1 MGSTSTHKEAVVP
14 VRTFFEH
21 YFTGATI
28 IASGTRR
35 DPDYVAGTVDW
46 PYEFYAAVRY
56 DEGHPHAGEVFA
68 FVVLYAIAP
77 SRYYNFTYKD
87 LDETVGPVASH
98 APRAVLEALTPTT
111 RARPSV
117 ACALLGE
124 PRARGV
130 EASCA
135 PRRAHPLR
143 RAVHVR
149 RRAADHP
156 GHRVRGDRA

>member
-1 MGSTSTHKEAVVP
+1 MGSTSTHKEAGVP

-56 DEGHPHAGEVFA
+56 DDGHPHAGEVFA

-77 SRYYNFTYKD
+77 SSYYNFTYKD
-87 LDETVGPVASH
+87 LDETMGPVASH

-111 RARPSV
+111 HEHAQAWRARAPI
-117 ACALLGE
+117 
-124 PRARGV
+124 RARTG
-130 EASCA
+130 ATDA
-135 PRRAHPLR
+135 PRRRPASRSVPPLQE
-143 RAVHVR
+143 
-149 RRAADHP
+149 
-156 GHRVRGDRA
+156 VRGR